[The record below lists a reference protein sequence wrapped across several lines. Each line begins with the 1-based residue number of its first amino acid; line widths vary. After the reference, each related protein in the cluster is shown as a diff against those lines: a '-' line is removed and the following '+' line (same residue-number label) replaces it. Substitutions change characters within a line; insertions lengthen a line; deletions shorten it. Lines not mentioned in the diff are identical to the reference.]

1 MTLYELIKNHQHRVR
16 LKEIIHVFY
25 EQGFGFLIS
34 KVQLGHH
41 LPLTKRI
48 KARIMRE
55 KDITLPVRLRKAFEQ
70 LGPTFIKFG
79 QLLSLRPDVL
89 PPEYIT
95 EFEKMQDHV
104 PAFPF
109 EQAQKIIEQE
119 LRKPIKEVFTV
130 FNPKPIAS
138 ASISQVYKAKLK
150 NKVVAVKVQRPGIK
164 ETVKTDIELMYK
176 LAELLERH
184 VPELRNYHLRAIVH
198 EFERWTIKEL
208 NFRIEAYYAQKL
220 AEDSRNLPMLK
231 IPAMYPELT
240 TEKVLVMEFIKGTPL
255 HEIKELK
262 RLHINLRKVFQDG
275 YDIFL
280 RHFFVNGLFH
290 ADPHPGNLLIL
301 KGGRIALIDFGIVG
315 QFDKKLKENT
325 LDLLRTIV
333 NRDYETATTV
343 LLRMSSDGTINRSSL
358 ETEVRE
364 VFEQLQYTSIK
375 DIQVSQGLRDLV
387 SLINKHHVQ
396 VPVEFVLFVKTI
408 VTIEGLALK
417 YQPDFNFMSETKA
430 SLHKFLDHAY
440 MVKNILH
447 KTKTKI
453 SEYKELAEVFPETAL
468 ELLQKAKQF
477 KVNIEIE
484 DREIRDLTVEI
495 ERSSGNLALGLILA
509 ALIVAS
515 ALIMQTAASTY
526 VYISGFILAG
536 ILGLWLVHR
545 TIFVNILK
553 R

>member
-1 MTLYELIKNHQHRVR
+1 MTLYELIRNRQHRER
-16 LKEIIHVFY
+16 LKEIVHVFY

-34 KVQLGHH
+34 KIQLGHH

-48 KARIMRE
+48 KARIIKE

-89 PPEYIT
+89 PPEYIS

-109 EQAQKIIEQE
+109 EQAKKIIEEE
-119 LRKPIKEVFTV
+119 LKRPPNKIFTS
-130 FNPKPIAS
+130 FGPNPIAS
-138 ASISQVYKAKLK
+138 ASISQVYKAKVR
-150 NKVVAVKVQRPGIK
+150 NKIVAVKVQRPHIK

-176 LAELLERH
+176 LAELLEYH
-184 VPELRNYHLRAIVH
+184 IPELKDYHLRAIVH

-208 NFRIEAYYAQKL
+208 NFRIEAHYAQKM
-220 AEDSRNLPMLK
+220 AENSVGLQMLK
-231 IPAMYPELT
+231 IPTMYPDLS
-240 TEKVLVMEFIKGTPL
+240 TEKVLTMEFIEGTPL
-255 HEIKELK
+255 HDIKELK
-262 RLHINLRKVFQDG
+262 RKHINLKKVFQDG

-315 QFDKKLKENT
+315 QFDQKLKEDT
-325 LDLLRTIV
+325 LDLLRAIV

-343 LLRMSSDGTINRSSL
+343 LLRMSSDGTINRSTL

-375 DIQVSQGLRDLV
+375 DIQVSQGLRDLI

-430 SLHKFLDHAY
+430 SLQKFLDHAY

-447 KTKTKI
+447 KTKNKI
-453 SEYKELAEVFPETAL
+453 SEYKELAETFPETAL
-468 ELLQKAKQF
+468 ELLQKAKKF
-477 KVNIEIE
+477 KLNIEIE

-495 ERSSGNLALGLILA
+495 ERSSGNLAMGFILA

-515 ALIMQTAASTY
+515 ALIMQTAASKY
-526 VYISGFILAG
+526 IYISGFILAG
-536 ILGLWLVHR
+536 ILGLWLIHR
-545 TIFVNILK
+545 TMFANILK